1 MSSEPR
7 WSAHP
12 GAARAVTLF
21 ALVAPVLVG
30 VTAGWVATNWLRG
43 RVGVALVVLGTLAVT
58 LLVVEAV
65 RRVTARLLPLAALL
79 QLDLP
84 FPGRPPS
91 RFGVA
96 LRAGSTRRLQQLVHD
111 DPSTD
116 AADAAVTILA
126 FATALSRHDRATRGH
141 SERVRAFADLLG
153 EALGLDRLDRD
164 RLRWAAL
171 LHDVGKLGVHAD
183 VLNKDAALD
192 EAEWEAIRRHPLEGA
207 RLAEPLRPFLGSWVT
222 SIEHHH
228 ERWDG
233 SGYPHGLSGEDI
245 AVGARIVAVA
255 DTYEVMTSPAR
266 NYRQQV
272 TPLAAQQELAR
283 VAGTQ
288 LDPAMVRAFLT
299 INERDLRKAL
309 GVMALVLQLPN
320 LLRLRTPL
328 RVGPAAPA
336 DPTAAL
342 DGQPTHAR
350 HPDAQLDPR
359 ASSSGSQDADGD
371 VDGSD
376 DLGAGLDR

>member
-21 ALVAPVLVG
+21 AFAVPVLLG
-30 VTAGWVATNWLRG
+30 VAAGWAATDWLRP
-43 RVGVALVVLGTLAVT
+43 RVAAGLVVLGVLAVT
-58 LLVVEAV
+58 LLVVEV
-65 RRVTARLLPLAALL
+65 IRRVTTRLLPLAALL

-84 FPGRPPS
+84 FPGQPPS

-96 LRAGSTRRLQQLVHD
+96 LRAGSTRRLQQLVRD

-126 FATALSRHDRATRGH
+126 YATALSRHDRATRGH

-153 EALGLDRLDRD
+153 EALGLDRPDRD

-183 VLNKDAALD
+183 VLNKDTALD
-192 EAEWEAIRRHPLEGA
+192 DAEWEAIRRHPLEGA
-207 RLAEPLRPFLGSWVT
+207 RLAAPLRPFLGAWVT

-233 SGYPHGLSGEDI
+233 SGYPHGLVEEDI
-245 AVGARIVAVA
+245 ALGARIVAVA

-266 NYRQQV
+266 TYRRPV

-299 INERDLRKAL
+299 INERELRKAL

-320 LLRLRTPL
+320 LLRLRAPLPSGTVTP
-328 RVGPAAPA
+328 G
-336 DPTAAL
+336 DPTAVP
-342 DGQPTHAR
+342 DGQFTHAR

-359 ASSSGSQDADGD
+359 ASSSGPQDLDGD
-371 VDGSD
+371 AGGD

>member
-1 MSSEPR
+1 
-7 WSAHP
+7 
-12 GAARAVTLF
+12 
-21 ALVAPVLVG
+21 
-30 VTAGWVATNWLRG
+30 
-43 RVGVALVVLGTLAVT
+43 
-58 LLVVEAV
+58 
-65 RRVTARLLPLAALL
+65 
-79 QLDLP
+79 
-84 FPGRPPS
+84 
-91 RFGVA
+91 
-96 LRAGSTRRLQQLVHD
+96 
-111 DPSTD
+111 
-116 AADAAVTILA
+116 
-126 FATALSRHDRATRGH
+126 
-141 SERVRAFADLLG
+141 
-153 EALGLDRLDRD
+153 
-164 RLRWAAL
+164 
-171 LHDVGKLGVHAD
+171 
-183 VLNKDAALD
+183 
-192 EAEWEAIRRHPLEGA
+192 
-207 RLAEPLRPFLGSWVT
+207 
-222 SIEHHH
+222 
-228 ERWDG
+228 
-233 SGYPHGLSGEDI
+233 
-245 AVGARIVAVA
+245 
-255 DTYEVMTSPAR
+255 MTSPAR